1 MRNQQPFALIGFI
14 HRNPICARGPA
25 CLTRFCVS
33 CAPVQRIYTSAECL
47 GVFLIHFNKSCLS
60 QPLVAVRGT
69 FLWICLQH
77 SAAVVAV

>member
-1 MRNQQPFALIGFI
+1 MCPRPGLPDQIL
-14 HRNPICARGPA
+14 CE
-25 CLTRFCVS
+25 
-33 CAPVQRIYTSAECL
+33 CAPVQRIHTSAECL